1 MRDGRHS
8 VNAIALILA
17 LLGLSALALA
27 KTNTTTTLSS
37 SANPSTYGSS
47 VTFTATVSPSAATG
61 TVTFKNGSATLGTGT
76 LSGGKATY
84 STSALAAGSNSITA
98 SYGGSSSYN
107 SSTSLALTQTVNK
120 ATPTVTLISSS
131 NPSTYGSS
139 VTFTATLSIS
149 TATGTVT
156 FKNGSTTLGTGTVSS
171 GKATYSI
178 STLAVGSNSI
188 TASYGG
194 DTNDNSSTSSALT
207 QTVNKATPTVTLTSS
222 SNPSTYGSSVTL
234 TATLSISTAT
244 GTVTFLNGST
254 TLGTG
259 TVSSGKATYSI
270 STLAVGSNSITASY
284 GGDTNDNSSTSSAL
298 TQTVNKAT
306 PTVTLTSSS
315 NPSTYGNSVTFK
327 ATLSI
332 STATGTVTFK
342 NGSTTLGTGTVSSGI
357 ATYSTST
364 LAVGSNS
371 ITAAYGGD
379 TNDNSSTSSAL
390 TQTVSKASP
399 TVTLASSSNP
409 SAYGSSV
416 TFTATLSITTA
427 TGTVTFKNGSTT
439 LGTGTVSSGQA
450 TYSTSS
456 LAVGSDSI
464 TASYGGDSN
473 DNSSTSSTLTQVVEQ
488 ASSVALASSVNPS
501 LYGTTVTFTATVTP
515 SAATGTVT
523 FYDGSTALGAATIS
537 SGIAT
542 YGTSTLASGSNSI
555 TAVYGG
561 SSTYSGST
569 SAVLTQNVLTVTSI
583 SVTPATLSLPI
594 AATQQFTATATY
606 SNGTQ
611 GNITSSATWNSSS
624 DVISISSAGVATG
637 ISEGTATIEA
647 TVGTVAG
654 SASVTGTPS
663 MFRLTGSL
671 IIPRVFHTETVLQN
685 GQVLITGGEGNEGGK
700 LLGAC
705 ELYNPTTGTFS
716 STGNLNVPRL
726 NHTATLLANGTVL
739 ITGGLV
745 SDGSGALTQTAISE
759 LYNPATG
766 TFAET
771 GSLNAARAGHT
782 ATLLV
787 NGMVLIAGGTGLSGE
802 AATAELYNPATSTFT
817 TTGTLNTPRDTH
829 TATLLNDGTVLIAG
843 GENSDGGTA
852 VAVAELYNST
862 TGAFTTTGS
871 LNTASIGQTA
881 TLLNTG
887 QVLIAGGYTV
897 NFVTVSAR
905 TELYNP
911 TTKLFTA
918 SGNMSTPRALFAASL
933 LSSGNVLLVGGV
945 DNNNDTLAS
954 ADLYSAT
961 TSTFSIAGDLND
973 ARTYHT
979 AALLT
984 DGAVLIAGGQD
995 ANGYDI
1001 AAAETYQGA
1010 TPPPPFTLRITPAT
1024 ANILVGGTQQFTAV
1038 DNNGIP
1044 RPDATWTISNTSIA
1058 TVSTNANGTGIV
1070 TGVAAGQVTLTATAA
1085 SVSAQEQVTILSQSS
1100 FPAGTAIWSAPPPA
1114 GFSVIQVAQPVSSVG
1129 GPDLYSISLS
1139 SNGTQ
1144 SIIQALQ
1151 ADGEQLWQTT
1161 MPPILNNAVPDGSG
1175 GLIVTTC
1182 ASGNPLTVLD
1192 LNAAQEILWQ
1202 QAAAEVNGLGYIC
1215 YPAPIA
1221 VNGAGVAFIAEP
1233 TNAGLPS
1240 LTVAYPNGSVGGVQF
1255 PPSIVGTTEVQCCV
1269 GPPVVNVDGTVYVEY
1284 EVRNTN
1290 NNVITSDNL
1299 YLYNTTNGS
1308 STVLSTTTQNE
1319 ALLPGPVIP
1328 DGNGGIL
1335 ATWTISPS
1343 NPPVPQYPYQA
1354 VDVVAGVVG
1363 TPYGLPFSPTTVAFG
1378 QSPTL
1383 VLGQSGV
1390 AFATDGT
1397 DTVNGPVV
1405 ASFNVTSGS
1414 LNWSYQAAAAD
1425 TLSIVEATADG
1436 GVTINDSNTGTFQLG
1451 ATGSN
1456 PASSLLQGAAPFD
1469 LGTWISTTGGV
1480 VTSIWSPNGFNGIPT
1495 ILAQSV
1501 YPTLHGNTHSQNST
1515 PLCQRAN
1522 VNCALAPHGDLQ
1534 APCIGNVNVGR
1545 EVAYWLFSLQNGT
1558 LTPFATSQIQGV
1570 KIEEWEANPSNP
1582 NINSCSWQSP
1592 NTSCQSPNT
1601 SLFYDD
1607 PPGQLTDCMSA
1618 GAGASYTISQ
1628 QFLVDRQGVQVFW
1641 PNSVPTWYGAW
1652 GTPASSPQGFS
1663 PNQTASVVTGWAT
1676 ISQINVNNN
1685 APAACPSQCDT
1696 DTPQKGPPQ

>member
-1 MRDGRHS
+1 
-8 VNAIALILA
+8 
-17 LLGLSALALA
+17 
-27 KTNTTTTLSS
+27 
-37 SANPSTYGSS
+37 
-47 VTFTATVSPSAATG
+47 
-61 TVTFKNGSATLGTGT
+61 
-76 LSGGKATY
+76 
-84 STSALAAGSNSITA
+84 
-98 SYGGSSSYN
+98 
-107 SSTSLALTQTVNK
+107 
-120 ATPTVTLISSS
+120 
-131 NPSTYGSS
+131 
-139 VTFTATLSIS
+139 
-149 TATGTVT
+149 
-156 FKNGSTTLGTGTVSS
+156 
-171 GKATYSI
+171 
-178 STLAVGSNSI
+178 
-188 TASYGG
+188 
-194 DTNDNSSTSSALT
+194 DNSSTSSALT

-222 SNPSTYGSSVTL
+222 SNPSTYG
-234 TATLSISTAT
+234 
-244 GTVTFLNGST
+244 G
-254 TLGTG
+254 
-259 TVSSGKATYSI
+259 
-270 STLAVGSNSITASY
+270 
-284 GGDTNDNSSTSSAL
+284 
-298 TQTVNKAT
+298 
-306 PTVTLTSSS
+306 
-315 NPSTYGNSVTFK
+315 SVTFT

-439 LGTGTVSSGQA
+439 LGTGTVSGGQA

-501 LYGTTVTFTATVTP
+501 LYGAAVTFTATVTP

-523 FYDGSTALGAATIS
+523 FYDGSTALGAVTIS
-537 SGIAT
+537 SGVAT

-561 SSTYSGST
+561 SGTYSGST
-569 SAVLTQNVLTVTSI
+569 SAVLTQSVLTVTSI
-583 SVTPATLSLPI
+583 SVTPATVPLPI

-606 SNGTQ
+606 SSGTQ
-611 GNITSSATWNSSS
+611 GNVTSSATWSSS
-624 DVISISSAGVATG
+624 AANVVNISSAGVATG

-671 IIPRVFHTETVLQN
+671 ITPRVFHTETVLQN
-685 GQVLITGGEGNEGGK
+685 GQVLITGGEGNESGS

-739 ITGGLV
+739 ITGGQV
-745 SDGSGALTQTAISE
+745 SDGSGSLTETAISE

-771 GSLNAARAGHT
+771 GSLNAARASHT
-782 ATLLV
+782 ATLLG

-954 ADLYSAT
+954 ADLYNAT
-961 TSTFSIAGDLND
+961 ASTFSIAGDLNN

-1001 AAAETYQGA
+1001 AAAETYQGNA
-1010 TPPPPFTLRITPAT
+1010 TPPAPFTLQITPVT
-1024 ANILVGGTQQFTAV
+1024 VNILVGGAQQFTAV

-1044 RPDATWTISNTSIA
+1044 RPDATWTISNTSVA
-1058 TVSTNANGTGIV
+1058 TISTNANGTGIV
-1070 TGVAAGQVTLTATAA
+1070 TGVAAGQVTLTATAEG
-1085 SVSAQEQVTILSQSS
+1085 VSAQEQVTILSTSS
-1100 FPAGTAIWSAPPPA
+1100 YSVGAAIWSAPPPA
-1114 GFSVIQVAQPVSSVG
+1114 GFSVTQLAQAVPSVG

-1139 SNGTQ
+1139 SDGTQ

-1161 MPPILNNAVPDGSG
+1161 MPPMLNNAVPDGFG

-1182 ASGNPLTVLD
+1182 ASGSPLTVVDVTATGQPVWEL
-1192 LNAAQEILWQ
+1192 QS
-1202 QAAAEVNGLGYIC
+1202 AEVSGYGYIC
-1215 YPAPIA
+1215 YAPQIA
-1221 VNGAGVAFIAEP
+1221 VDGNGVAYITEP

-1240 LTVAYPNGSVGGVQF
+1240 VTFAYPSGDISSFQF
-1255 PPSIVGTTEVQCCV
+1255 PPSIVGTIQVPCCV
-1269 GPPVVNVDGTVYVEY
+1269 GPPMVNVDGTLYVEY
-1284 EVRNTN
+1284 EVRNTS
-1290 NNVITSDNL
+1290 NNVITSDTL
-1299 YLYNTTNGS
+1299 YLYS
-1308 STVLSTTTQNE
+1308 STVGEGTVLSTTTQNE
-1319 ALLPGPVIP
+1319 ALLPGPIIP

-1343 NPPVPQYPYQA
+1343 LPPVPQYPYQA
-1354 VDVVAGVVG
+1354 ADVSGGVVG
-1363 TPYGLPFSPTTVAFG
+1363 APYSLPFSPPSVTFG
-1378 QSPTL
+1378 QSPTF
-1383 VLGQSGV
+1383 VLGDTGE

-1397 DTVNGPVV
+1397 NTTNGPQIVSFNPISGGVNWAYQASTQTTLSLIASTSGGGITAKTTVNGSDTVIRFSSTGTSTTDSWSGGQVAYYIGTLWTGTPNNTVQTYSAPPVEFSSSPWFQPQGGGQGNGG
-1405 ASFNVTSGS
+1405 AIPALNVTGFSSTGANQTTIQNVLNTIVTALALPANSGCASWLVGQATPDGPGPTGTSYIQSMLQNAAFGHGVFNKITTWAFTGFVPNIGVPDGIAMVVNDSAGFFNATAPNGGSFIWGPSKFIYTTWDTVVNTPVLKPPQYQGGS
-1414 LNWSYQAAAAD
+1414 LKAQVA
-1425 TLSIVEATADG
+1425 TLIHETAHGISVEFFQSDSGIQKAG
-1436 GVTINDSNTGTFQLG
+1436 YFND
-1451 ATGSN
+1451 
-1456 PASSLLQGAAPFD
+1456 
-1469 LGTWISTTGGV
+1469 
-1480 VTSIWSPNGFNGIPT
+1480 
-1495 ILAQSV
+1495 
-1501 YPTLHGNTHSQNST
+1501 
-1515 PLCQRAN
+1515 
-1522 VNCALAPHGDLQ
+1522 
-1534 APCIGNVNVGR
+1534 
-1545 EVAYWLFSLQNGT
+1545 
-1558 LTPFATSQIQGV
+1558 
-1570 KIEEWEANPSNP
+1570 
-1582 NINSCSWQSP
+1582 
-1592 NTSCQSPNT
+1592 
-1601 SLFYDD
+1601 
-1607 PPGQLTDCMSA
+1607 
-1618 GAGASYTISQ
+1618 
-1628 QFLVDRQGVQVFW
+1628 QFLYQNCHGLIDGIQ
-1641 PNSVPTWYGAW
+1641 
-1652 GTPASSPQGFS
+1652 
-1663 PNQTASVVTGWAT
+1663 
-1676 ISQINVNNN
+1676 
-1685 APAACPSQCDT
+1685 
-1696 DTPQKGPPQ
+1696 